1 MTDLMMGYINA
12 FNEKLTDIL
21 ERAMKKAEENKSI
34 YTGPFERSVIS
45 RIKKYRENFFAWIY
59 DFSIPTTNN
68 LSERALRGVK
78 TKMKV
83 SGQFA
88 STDTADNY
96 ALIRTYVETCRRNGI
111 NEIEA
116 LTRLC
121 NGNPYTVEEI
131 FSLQK

>member
-1 MTDLMMGYINA
+1 
-12 FNEKLTDIL
+12 
-21 ERAMKKAEENKSI
+21 
-34 YTGPFERSVIS
+34 
-45 RIKKYRENFFAWIY
+45 ENFFAWIY

-68 LSERALRGVK
+68 LSERSLRGIK

-96 ALIRTYVETCRRNGI
+96 ALIRTYIETCRRNGI

-116 LTRLC
+116 LSRLC
-121 NGNPYTVEEI
+121 NGKPYTVEEI
-131 FSLQK
+131 FSSQK